1 MQDEKSQIKN
11 REKAM
16 RVLRAR
22 LQEIEEQK
30 QHDIL
35 SAERKSMVG
44 SGDRSE
50 KIRTY
55 NFKENRVT
63 DHRIGMTV
71 HQLDLVMEG
80 ALDEFVEALRTHYQ
94 TEKLKAETVAA

>member
-1 MQDEKSQIKN
+1 M
-11 REKAM
+11 
-16 RVLRAR
+16 
-22 LQEIEEQK
+22 EEQK
-30 QHDIL
+30 QHDAQA
-35 SAERKSMVG
+35 SERKSQVG

-80 ALDEFVEALRTHYQ
+80 ALDDFIESLVTHYQ
-94 TEKLKAETVAA
+94 TEKLKAEMVAA